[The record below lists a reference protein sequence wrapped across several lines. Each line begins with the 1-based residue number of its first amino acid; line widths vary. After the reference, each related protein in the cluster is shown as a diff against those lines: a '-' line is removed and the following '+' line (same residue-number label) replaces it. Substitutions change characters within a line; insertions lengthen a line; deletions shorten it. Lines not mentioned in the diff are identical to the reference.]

1 MATRFAD
8 ADVPRSFFH
17 RRAWSAMPVAI
28 YIFSLCTFA
37 FGLSEFV
44 VAGLVTAIAS
54 DLQTQIAAAGG
65 AIAAY
70 AFGAAI
76 GAPFITALLSHWK
89 ARQVL
94 MLAMAVLTVG
104 SVLMSLSPNLALL
117 LAIRF
122 LVGLFHGVFMAVAS
136 DAATELVPPQ
146 QAGRALSVVWI
157 GLTLALALGVPLG
170 TFLGSMWSWRGVFL
184 SVALL
189 GMAGMLGLMRF
200 MPQAA
205 HKEGG
210 TPVRA
215 WASIQAIA
223 HPQLLMAAGIGV
235 LVSMATF
242 SFFTFVSPYL
252 LQITQVGTQWLSVG
266 MLLFGLCSI
275 AGNLLGGHLA
285 DAMDAGHAI
294 LAALLG
300 LALNLAGLYG
310 ASSHPLLMM
319 ALIGMLGVF
328 FFAIVTMLTLRL
340 LQLARHHVPAS
351 TAVAAGLNIASFNLG
366 TALGGGLGSITIAW
380 GGLSYVPLTGT
391 LAALAALALA
401 WRQTRQIASPVAT
414 AH

>member
-1 MATRFAD
+1 
-8 ADVPRSFFH
+8 
-17 RRAWSAMPVAI
+17 MPVAI
-28 YIFSLCTFA
+28 YIFSWCTFA

-44 VAGLVTAIAS
+44 VAGLVSAIAA

-76 GAPFITALLSHWK
+76 GAPCITALVSHWK
-89 ARQVL
+89 DRQIL
-94 MLAMAVLTVG
+94 LLAMAVLTLG

-136 DAATELVPPQ
+136 DAATRLVAPQ
-146 QAGRALSVVWI
+146 RAGRALSVVWI

-170 TFLGSMWSWRGVFL
+170 TLLGSMWSWRGVFL

-189 GMAGMLGLMRF
+189 GLACMLGLMLC
-200 MPQAA
+200 MPAAA
-205 HKEGG
+205 HKQGRR
-210 TPVRA
+210 PASA
-215 WASIQAIA
+215 WTGIKAIA
-223 HPQLLMAAGIGV
+223 HPQLLMTAGIGV

-252 LQITQVGTQWLSVG
+252 LHITQVDTQWLSLG

-285 DAMDAGHAI
+285 DVMDAGHSI

-300 LALNLAGLYG
+300 LALNLAGLYAAG
-310 ASSHPLLMM
+310 SQPLMMM
-319 ALIGMLGVF
+319 ALIGTLGIF
-328 FFAIVTMLTLRL
+328 FFAIVTMLTLHL
-340 LQLARHHVPAS
+340 LQQARHYIPES

-366 TALGGGLGSITIAW
+366 TALGGALGSLTIAY
-380 GGLSYVPLTGT
+380 GSLSHVPLTG
-391 LAALAALALA
+391 ALAAVAAVALA
-401 WRQTRQIASPVAT
+401 WRQSRHTTPRAAT

>member
-1 MATRFAD
+1 
-8 ADVPRSFFH
+8 
-17 RRAWSAMPVAI
+17 MPVAI

-44 VAGLVTAIAS
+44 VAGLVTAIAA

-76 GAPFITALLSHWK
+76 GAPFITACVSHWK
-89 ARQVL
+89 DRQIL
-94 MLAMAVLTVG
+94 MLAMAVLTIG
-104 SVLMSLSPNLALL
+104 SVLMSLSPNLTLL

-136 DAATELVPPQ
+136 DAATRLVDPRR
-146 QAGRALSVVWI
+146 AGRALSVVWI

-170 TFLGSMWSWRGVFL
+170 TLLGSLWSWRGVFL

-189 GMAGMLGLMRF
+189 GMAGMLGLMLC
-200 MPQAA
+200 MPEAA
-205 HKEGG
+205 NKDGS
-210 TPVRA
+210 TPA
-215 WASIQAIA
+215 SPWAGIQAIA

-252 LQITQVGTQWLSVG
+252 LQITRVDTQWLSVG

-275 AGNLLGGHLA
+275 VGNLLGGHLA
-285 DAMDAGHAI
+285 DVMDAGHGI

-310 ASSHPLLMM
+310 ASSSPLMMM
-319 ALIGMLGVF
+319 ALIGTLGIF

-340 LQLARHHVPAS
+340 LQLARHHIPKS

-366 TALGGGLGSITIAW
+366 TAMGGALGGITIAW
-380 GGLSYVPLTGT
+380 GSLSLVPLAG
-391 LAALAALALA
+391 ALAAVAAIALA
-401 WRQTRQIASPVAT
+401 WRQTKHLAPRAAT

>member
-1 MATRFAD
+1 
-8 ADVPRSFFH
+8 
-17 RRAWSAMPVAI
+17 MPVAI

-44 VAGLVTAIAS
+44 VAGLVTAIAA

-76 GAPFITALLSHWK
+76 GAPFITALVSHWK
-89 ARQVL
+89 DRQIL
-94 MLAMAVLTVG
+94 MLSMAVLTVG
-104 SVLMSLSPNLALL
+104 SVLMSLSPNLTLL

-122 LVGLFHGVFMAVAS
+122 VVGLFHGVFMAVAS
-136 DAATELVPPQ
+136 DAATRLVDPRR
-146 QAGRALSVVWI
+146 AGRALSVVWI

-170 TFLGSMWSWRGVFL
+170 TLLGSLWSWRGVFL

-189 GMAGMLGLMRF
+189 GTAGMLGLLLC
-200 MPQAA
+200 MPEAA
-205 HKEGG
+205 SKDGG
-210 TPVRA
+210 TPA
-215 WASIQAIA
+215 SPWAGIRAIA

-242 SFFTFVSPYL
+242 AFFTFVSPYL
-252 LQITQVGTQWLSVG
+252 LQITRVDAQWLSVG

-285 DAMDAGHAI
+285 DVMDAGHGI

-300 LALNLAGLYG
+300 LALNLAGLYV
-310 ASSHPLLMM
+310 ASSSPLMMM
-319 ALIGMLGVF
+319 ALIGTLGIF

-340 LQLARHHVPAS
+340 LQLARHHIPAS

-366 TALGGGLGSITIAW
+366 TAMGGALGSITIAW
-380 GGLSYVPLTGT
+380 GSLSHVPLTG
-391 LAALAALALA
+391 ALAAVAAIALA
-401 WRQTRQIASPVAT
+401 WRQTKHRAPRAAA